1 MSRSLKVA
9 PEFISQV
16 KLALQRNRFP
26 SQKALAEELGFAY
39 ATVSKFFNGKGIDYR
54 NFVEITQKLGLDW
67 RAIAHV
73 EEDPPT
79 PPQLSPPPETPQDA
93 EPLLV
98 GTSIASPPT
107 ASPAPTRYENLGR
120 KGVKREEFI
129 GRDEKLKE
137 LHKLLQQNAQVAIAA
152 AVTGMGGVG
161 KTELAIQY
169 AREKL
174 STYQGGVCWLPAGDF
189 ALKLVEFARPRFFP
203 NIKFEGF
210 SLSEQVAYCWQH
222 WAEGDVLLVL
232 DDVTEYKQQVQ
243 PYLPE
248 SPRFKVLITTRERL
262 GKPIVLLDLDVLA
275 PADALKLLKSLLGNE
290 RVEREL
296 DIAAEL
302 CEWLGYLPL
311 GLELVGRYLE
321 EEPLSLA
328 QMLERLKQKRLRHP
342 ALNEADTMM
351 TAQLGVADAFELSW
365 ERLDEN
371 AQQVGCLLSLFA
383 LASIPWE
390 LVEGVYHSLRGDAFQ
405 CEDLEKPRR
414 DLIKLHL
421 LKIDK
426 ENYSLHQL
434 IREFFKEKLEK
445 LEQAD
450 EMKQAFVTTMAAV
463 AKQLPYQANRDLIV
477 AFNHNVPHLIEVAK
491 HLTAYLSDDDLP
503 SPFTALARFYRD
515 QGFYDLAAPW
525 LEERLAVTKDRFGC
539 EHPFVAGF
547 VNNLAMLYQIQYRYS
562 EAETLFV
569 QALELNKRLLGYE
582 HREVANCLNN
592 LAALYK
598 LQDRYEEAEPLFIQ
612 ALELNKRLL
621 GDEHLEV
628 AKSLN
633 NLGVWYDS
641 QARYIE
647 AEPLL
652 VQALEL
658 FKRLLG
664 DEHRNVATCLNNLA
678 FLYQHRDRYDEAESF
693 YLQALE
699 LFKRLLGEEHPDAA
713 MSLNNLARLYQSQGR
728 YSKAQ
733 PLYVQALT
741 IRDRRLGSAHPDTIN
756 VRENFANFLR
766 QAIPESGANLE
777 LLRDNPV
784 VCEILEEVLAEVK

>member
-54 NFVEITQKLGLDW
+54 NFVEITEKLGLGW
-67 RAIAHV
+67 QAIAHI
-73 EEDPPT
+73 EEDPPKR
-79 PPQLSPPPETPQDA
+79 PQPSPSPETPQDA
-93 EPLLV
+93 EPPLV

-137 LHKLLQQNAQVAIAA
+137 LHKLLQENAQVAIAA

-169 AREKL
+169 ARENL

-203 NIKFEGF
+203 NMNFEGF

-232 DDVTEYKQQVQ
+232 DDVTEYKKQVQ

-248 SPRFKVLITTRERL
+248 SLRFKVLITTRERL

-275 PADALKLLKSLLGNE
+275 PADALDLLKSLLGNE

-302 CEWLGYLPL
+302 CGWLGYLPL

-328 QMLERLKQKRLRHP
+328 QMLERLKEERLENE
-342 ALNEADTMM
+342 ALNEADRLMNDRV
-351 TAQLGVADAFELSW
+351 GVREAFNVSW
-365 ERLDEN
+365 KGLDEN
-371 AQQVGCLLSLFA
+371 AQQLGCLLSLFA
-383 LASIPWE
+383 LAAIPWK
-390 LVEGVYHSLRGDAFQ
+390 LVEEAYQCLRGEAFQ
-405 CEDLEKPRR
+405 PRNLEKPRR

-421 LKIDK
+421 LKNDK
-426 ENYSLHQL
+426 EKYSLHQL
-434 IREFFKEKLEK
+434 IREFLKEKLEK

-450 EMKQAFVTTMAAV
+450 EMKRAFATAMALQAKKVPQQPTLEDISKLTPAIPHIEEAANHD
-463 AKQLPYQANRDLIV
+463 KHLTDYLRDDDLIAPFIGLGWFYEGQWFYQQAEPWKKQCV
-477 AFNHNVPHLIEVAK
+477 EVAK
-491 HLTAYLSDDDLP
+491 N
-503 SPFTALARFYRD
+503 
-515 QGFYDLAAPW
+515 
-525 LEERLAVTKDRFGC
+525 RLGA
-539 EHPFVAGF
+539 EHPDVAT
-547 VNNLAMLYQIQYRYS
+547 S
-562 EAETLFV
+562 
-569 QALELNKRLLGYE
+569 
-582 HREVANCLNN
+582 LNN
-592 LAALYK
+592 LAGLYRS
-598 LQDRYEEAEPLFIQ
+598 QGRYDEAEPLFLQ
-612 ALELNKRLL
+612 ALEIAK
-621 GDEHLEV
+621 
-628 AKSLN
+628 KSLPADH
-633 NLGVWYDS
+633 LS
-641 QARYIE
+641 LAI
-647 AEPLL
+647 
-652 VQALEL
+652 
-658 FKRLLG
+658 RLS
-664 DEHRNVATCLNNLA
+664 NLA
-678 FLYQHRDRYDEAESF
+678 GLYCSQGRYDEAEPL

-699 LFKRLLGEEHPDAA
+699 IAKKILPADHPGIAIG
-713 MSLNNLARLYQSQGR
+713 LNNLAGLYHSQGR
-728 YSKAQ
+728 YDEAE

-741 IRDRRLGSAHPDTIN
+741 IRDRRLGSAHPLTIE

-766 QAIPESGANLE
+766 LAIPESAVNLE

-784 VCEILEEVLAEVK
+784 ACEILEEVLAEVERSQNATND